1 MEIDKDKLK
10 NFLTSIKNKTNITAT
25 ELIEKDFYLNILL
38 SKLNFEEYVF
48 KGGTCLAKAY
58 LDYFRFSED
67 LDFTF
72 INQKLWEG
80 KSTKSIKKVCK
91 EKIDAFG
98 EQLKKVGF
106 DFKFDKSDRNFV
118 EIGNNN
124 KLVTFKVYYD
134 SVLTGKPSFIKI
146 QINFLEKIIFTP
158 QTRELNPLIK
168 LNQFTKE
175 DQIYFKE
182 FLDFY
187 KTITMKVYDLKEIV
201 TEKFRSIL
209 TRKAIKSRDAI
220 DLLFIYQKFKIKPQ
234 NLLKETKEKL
244 LYSINSYEKYK
255 DNLILARDKLQ
266 ILEFQYSE
274 VRPLVIKPFNK
285 DDFDKYVEELKPLWR
300 YKIESDG
307 KKDGESGCK
316 LRVWDSRGRSSNWMQ
331 SVPDFLPSAVEANAR
346 GGSFFDMEGTTVYY
360 NLKKDSVDPKFL
372 LTPEARKFVVDS
384 IENK

>member
-1 MEIDKDKLK
+1 MMEIDKDKLK
-10 NFLTSIKNKTNITAT
+10 NFLTSIKDKTNITAT

-48 KGGTCLAKAY
+48 KGGTCLSKAY

-98 EQLKKVGF
+98 KQLKKVGF

-124 KLVTFKVYYD
+124 KLVTFKVYYN
-134 SVLTGKPSFIKI
+134 SILTGKPSFIKI
-146 QINFLEKIIFTP
+146 QINFLEKIIFAP
-158 QTRELNPLIK
+158 QVKELNPLIK
-168 LNQFTKE
+168 NSQFTKE

-187 KTITMKVYDLKEIV
+187 KTITIKAYNLKEIV

-234 NLLKETKEKL
+234 DFLKETKEKL
-244 LYSINSYEKYK
+244 LYSIHNYEKYK
-255 DNLILARDKLQ
+255 DNLILTRDKLQ
-266 ILEFQYSE
+266 TLEFQYNE

-285 DDFDKYVEELKPLWR
+285 EDFDKYVKELKPLL
-300 YKIESDG
+300 IEMAEEID
-307 KKDGESGCK
+307 
-316 LRVWDSRGRSSNWMQ
+316 
-331 SVPDFLPSAVEANAR
+331 
-346 GGSFFDMEGTTVYY
+346 
-360 NLKKDSVDPKFL
+360 
-372 LTPEARKFVVDS
+372 
-384 IENK
+384 

>member
-10 NFLTSIKNKTNITAT
+10 NFLTSIKDKTNITAT

-48 KGGTCLAKAY
+48 KGGTCLSKAY

-67 LDFTF
+67 LDFTS

-98 EQLKKVGF
+98 KQLKKVGF

-124 KLVTFKVYYD
+124 KLVTFKVYYN
-134 SVLTGKPSFIKI
+134 SILTGKPSFIKI
-146 QINFLEKIIFTP
+146 QINFLEKIIFAP
-158 QTRELNPLIK
+158 QVKELNPLIK
-168 LNQFTKE
+168 NSQFTKE

-187 KTITMKVYDLKEIV
+187 KTITIKAYNLKEIV

-234 NLLKETKEKL
+234 DFLKETKEKL
-244 LYSINSYEKYK
+244 LYSIHNYEKYK
-255 DNLILARDKLQ
+255 DNLILTRDKLQ
-266 ILEFQYSE
+266 TLEFQYNE

-285 DDFDKYVEELKPLWR
+285 EDFDKYVKELKPLL
-300 YKIESDG
+300 IEMAEEID
-307 KKDGESGCK
+307 
-316 LRVWDSRGRSSNWMQ
+316 
-331 SVPDFLPSAVEANAR
+331 
-346 GGSFFDMEGTTVYY
+346 
-360 NLKKDSVDPKFL
+360 
-372 LTPEARKFVVDS
+372 
-384 IENK
+384 

>member
-1 MEIDKDKLK
+1 MEIDKDKLT
-10 NFLTSIKNKTNITAT
+10 NFLISIKDKTNITAT

-38 SKLNFEEYVF
+38 SKLNFKEYAF

-106 DFKFDKSDRNFV
+106 DFKFDKSNRNFV

-124 KLVTFKVYYD
+124 KLITFKVYYN
-134 SVLTGKPSFIKI
+134 SILTGKPSFIKI
-146 QINFLEKIIFTP
+146 QINFLEKIIFAP
-158 QTRELNPLIK
+158 QVKELNPLIK
-168 LNQFTKE
+168 NSQFTKE

-187 KTITMKVYDLKEIV
+187 KTITIKAYNLKEIV

-234 NLLKETKEKL
+234 DFLKETKEKL
-244 LYSINSYEKYK
+244 LYSIHNYEKYK
-255 DNLILARDKLQ
+255 DNLILTRDKLQ
-266 ILEFQYSE
+266 TLEFQYNE

-285 DDFDKYVEELKPLWR
+285 EDFDKYVKELKPLL
-300 YKIESDG
+300 IEMAEEID
-307 KKDGESGCK
+307 
-316 LRVWDSRGRSSNWMQ
+316 
-331 SVPDFLPSAVEANAR
+331 
-346 GGSFFDMEGTTVYY
+346 
-360 NLKKDSVDPKFL
+360 
-372 LTPEARKFVVDS
+372 
-384 IENK
+384 

>member
-1 MEIDKDKLK
+1 MMEIDKDKLK
-10 NFLTSIKNKTNITAT
+10 NFLTSIKDKTNITAQ

-98 EQLKKVGF
+98 KQLKKVGF

-124 KLVTFKVYYD
+124 KLVTFKVYYN
-134 SVLTGKPSFIKI
+134 SILTGKPSFIKI
-146 QINFLEKIIFTP
+146 QINFLEKIIFAP
-158 QTRELNPLIK
+158 QVKELNPLIK
-168 LNQFTKE
+168 NSQFTKE

-187 KTITMKVYDLKEIV
+187 KTITIKAYNLKEIV

-234 NLLKETKEKL
+234 DFLKETKEKL
-244 LYSINSYEKYK
+244 LYSIHNYEKYK
-255 DNLILARDKLQ
+255 DNLILTRDKLQ
-266 ILEFQYSE
+266 TLEFQYNE

-285 DDFDKYVEELKPLWR
+285 EDFDKYVKELKPLL
-300 YKIESDG
+300 IEMAEEID
-307 KKDGESGCK
+307 
-316 LRVWDSRGRSSNWMQ
+316 
-331 SVPDFLPSAVEANAR
+331 
-346 GGSFFDMEGTTVYY
+346 
-360 NLKKDSVDPKFL
+360 
-372 LTPEARKFVVDS
+372 
-384 IENK
+384 

>member
-1 MEIDKDKLK
+1 MMEIDKDKLK
-10 NFLTSIKNKTNITAT
+10 NFLTSIKDKTNITAT

-106 DFKFDKSDRNFV
+106 DFKFDKSDRTFV

-124 KLVTFKVYYD
+124 KLVTFKVYYN
-134 SVLTGKPSFIKI
+134 SILTGKPSFIKI
-146 QINFLEKIIFTP
+146 QINFLEKIIFAP
-158 QTRELNPLIK
+158 QTKELNHLIK
-168 LNQFTKE
+168 NSQFTKE

-187 KTITMKVYDLKEIV
+187 KTIKMKVYDLKEIV

-234 NLLKETKEKL
+234 DFLKETREKL
-244 LYSINSYEKYK
+244 MYSINSYEKYK

-266 ILEFQYSE
+266 TFEFQYSE

-285 DDFDKYVEELKPLWR
+285 DDFDKYVKELKPLLIEIAE
-300 YKIESDG
+300 KID
-307 KKDGESGCK
+307 
-316 LRVWDSRGRSSNWMQ
+316 
-331 SVPDFLPSAVEANAR
+331 
-346 GGSFFDMEGTTVYY
+346 
-360 NLKKDSVDPKFL
+360 
-372 LTPEARKFVVDS
+372 
-384 IENK
+384 

>member
-10 NFLTSIKNKTNITAT
+10 NFLTSIKDKTNITAT

-48 KGGTCLAKAY
+48 KGGTCLSKAY

-72 INQKLWEG
+72 INQKLWEA
-80 KSTKSIKKVCK
+80 KSTKIIKKVCK

-106 DFKFDKSDRNFV
+106 DFKFDKSDKTFV

-124 KLVTFKVYYD
+124 KLVTFKVYYN
-134 SVLTGKPSFIKI
+134 SILTGKPSFIKI
-146 QINFLEKIIFTP
+146 QINFLEKIIFAP
-158 QTRELNPLIK
+158 QVKELNPLIK
-168 LNQFTKE
+168 NSQFTKE

-187 KTITMKVYDLKEIV
+187 KTITIKAYNLKEIV

-234 NLLKETKEKL
+234 DFLKETKEKL
-244 LYSINSYEKYK
+244 LYSIHNYEKYK
-255 DNLILARDKLQ
+255 DNLILTRDKLQ
-266 ILEFQYSE
+266 TLEFQYNE

-285 DDFDKYVEELKPLWR
+285 EDFDKYVKELKPLL
-300 YKIESDG
+300 IEMAEEID
-307 KKDGESGCK
+307 
-316 LRVWDSRGRSSNWMQ
+316 
-331 SVPDFLPSAVEANAR
+331 
-346 GGSFFDMEGTTVYY
+346 
-360 NLKKDSVDPKFL
+360 
-372 LTPEARKFVVDS
+372 
-384 IENK
+384 

>member
-10 NFLTSIKNKTNITAT
+10 NFLNSIKDKTDITAQ

-72 INQKLWEG
+72 TNQKLWEG

-124 KLVTFKVYYD
+124 KLVTFKVYYN

-146 QINFLEKIIFTP
+146 QINFLEKIMFAPLTKELTP
-158 QTRELNPLIK
+158 LVKTS
-168 LNQFTKE
+168 QFAKE
-175 DQIYFKE
+175 DQIYFRE

-187 KTITMKVYDLKEIV
+187 KTINMKVYDLKEIV

-234 NLLKETKEKL
+234 DFLKETKEKL
-244 LYSINSYEKYK
+244 MYSINSYEKYK
-255 DNLILARDKLQ
+255 DNLILTRDKLQ
-266 ILEFQYSE
+266 TLEFQYNE

-285 DDFDKYVEELKPLWR
+285 DDFDNYIKELKPLL
-300 YKIESDG
+300 IEMAG
-307 KKDGESGCK
+307 MIK
-316 LRVWDSRGRSSNWMQ
+316 
-331 SVPDFLPSAVEANAR
+331 
-346 GGSFFDMEGTTVYY
+346 
-360 NLKKDSVDPKFL
+360 
-372 LTPEARKFVVDS
+372 
-384 IENK
+384 